1 MISVNFGSFAELD
14 QQWELGVAER
24 RLQIEIAE
32 RHRVGTP
39 ARGNK

>member
-24 RLQIEIAE
+24 R
-32 RHRVGTP
+32 
-39 ARGNK
+39 